1 MADILHFPVK
11 GQSKEHATVV
21 SKEELLLLDRLKC
34 KLIELQE
41 AKEAILREIR
51 ITRDMIKLL
60 EKGEK

>member
-11 GQSKEHATVV
+11 SQSKEL
-21 SKEELLLLDRLKC
+21 ERLKC
-34 KLIELQE
+34 KLLELHE

-51 ITRDMIKLL
+51 ITRDIIKLL